1 MLLVITLKCTSESR
15 WGMMLEEIPL
25 YHLRSVLLRTDK
37 EKTAS
42 FENIKF
48 YLALIDTSEQLKR
61 KTANLKISNLIGHI

>member
-1 MLLVITLKCTSESR
+1 
-15 WGMMLEEIPL
+15 MMLKEIPL
-25 YHLRSVLLRTDK
+25 YYLRSVLLRTDK

-48 YLALIDTSEQLKR
+48 YLALIDYSEQLKR